1 MKYKFTVSKAKLYK
15 LLRDKWPG
23 WYPLPEFR
31 HCEFK
36 QYRGRSFWLICDSLQ
51 VYLTVCAGGILL
63 TIEDAAFGRLVFH
76 PSAADLLDRFMIKA
90 VA

>member
-23 WYPLPEFR
+23 WYPLPRFCDCCFEHYGCRAFWLR
-31 HCEFK
+31 SAALDVYFSVAGK
-36 QYRGRSFWLICDSLQ
+36 VLLDVKDPVYGRSVVEF
-51 VYLTVCAGGILL
+51 TA
-63 TIEDAAFGRLVFH
+63 EDM
-76 PSAADLLDRFMIKA
+76 LDRFMIKA